1 MTFPA
6 LKHESLIICVS
17 LSSILHP
24 KCFHSTDFKF
34 YSLFEGVHW
43 KYLVFPCPFLIFL
56 LTHSPS
62 SLKSSWEQPYLKRK
76 ENFPILLISMEFP
89 WCPFSISVDVFCW
102 WQWCEQRQ
110 EDENFITEAVT
121 EASISLMKLIKL
133 IFLDSLSSL
142 CSGKGLL
149 QRAVTSFRGERGL
162 ATEINSLSLKLKN
175 FKRLKSTLSYSRQ
188 RPNPSVVDLL
198 LTWRKMFSVEW
209 PLVYGAGQ
217 HPSALFQF
225 S

>member
-1 MTFPA
+1 M
-6 LKHESLIICVS
+6 S
-17 LSSILHP
+17 LSSFVFHFLPFCIPNVSILLISNFIHCLRAYTESIWYFP
-24 KCFHSTDFKF
+24 APSSSS
-34 YSLFEGVHW
+34 YSL
-43 KYLVFPCPFLIFL
+43 
-56 LTHSPS
+56 THP
-62 SLKSSWEQPYLKRK
+62 LPWNHRGNNPIWNEK